1 MRECG
6 LSSDS
11 GGAGQSES
19 SGIVQAASKLALF
32 GMKRSKTMEEK
43 KKRID
48 LGLDNPV
55 MTAAKQA
62 MNSIMKLAVARA
74 ISTGSMEG
82 TATLNIRFELEE
94 DFDKKTGE
102 SFIRPKI
109 EYKSRYAV
117 PLKDSIDG
125 KIMDPCRII
134 QTGEGFCMISNQIS
148 MDEIMQ
154 ELGEES

>member
-1 MRECG
+1 
-6 LSSDS
+6 
-11 GGAGQSES
+11 
-19 SGIVQAASKLALF
+19 
-32 GMKRSKTMEEK
+32 MEEK

-62 MNSIMKLAVARA
+62 MTAIMKLAVARA
-74 ISTGSMEG
+74 IGTGSMEG
-82 TATLNIRFELEE
+82 TATLTVRFELE
-94 DFDKKTGE
+94 DAIDQKTGE
-102 SFIRPKI
+102 TFIIPKI
-109 EYKSRYAV
+109 DYKSRYAV

-125 KIMDPCRII
+125 KIMNPCRII

-148 MDEIMQ
+148 MDEIME